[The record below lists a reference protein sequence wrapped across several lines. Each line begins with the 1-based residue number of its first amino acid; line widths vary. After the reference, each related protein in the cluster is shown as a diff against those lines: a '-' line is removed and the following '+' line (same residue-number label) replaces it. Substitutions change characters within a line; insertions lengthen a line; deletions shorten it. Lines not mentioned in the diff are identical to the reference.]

1 MVDTQ
6 TYTIDG
12 SDGETETVELPAT
25 LIELLREGDE
35 TGSEVVG
42 DVVVQAFAQQA
53 HVRVHHAEGEPSEE
67 LAEANE
73 KLEELFEQRFGLS
86 LADAMGHSH

>member
-12 SDGETETVELPAT
+12 PDDETESVELPAT

-53 HVRVHHAEGEPSEE
+53 HVRVHHAEGEPSEALE
-67 LAEANE
+67 EAESEMMDRFEERFGVTYAEAT
-73 KLEELFEQRFGLS
+73 
-86 LADAMGHSH
+86 GHSH

>member
-12 SDGETETVELPAT
+12 PDDETETVELPAT

-35 TGSEVVG
+35 SGSEVVG

-67 LAEANE
+67 LAVAND

-86 LADAMGHSH
+86 LADAMGHHH